1 MYDSLLISVVFFPL
15 ALLLAFGLFY
25 WSKGQ
30 HYEFDCSLGKGSF
43 FGVFV
48 IYRRLFYTIFAVSLA
63 ISIYSAFQG
72 WPPATIILGAAAID
86 AILAITWVSW
96 SYESYL
102 GARWPLSAQ
111 NGIGQTNYSG
121 RKYALTLALGVSS
134 ILLFIVGLI
143 SFLATLLER

>member
-1 MYDSLLISVVFFPL
+1 MYDTLLISVV
-15 ALLLAFGLFY
+15 LLPFTFLIAFGLFFQ
-25 WSKGQ
+25 SKR
-30 HYEFDCSLGKGSF
+30 YEFDCSIGKGSF

-48 IYRRLFYTIFAVSLA
+48 IYRRLFYTIFSVSLA
-63 ISIYSAFQG
+63 ISIYSASRG

-86 AILAITWVSW
+86 AILAITWMSW

-102 GARWPLSAQ
+102 GARWPLSAK

-121 RKYALTLALGVSS
+121 GKYALTMALGVSS
-134 ILLFIVGLI
+134 LVLFIVGLI